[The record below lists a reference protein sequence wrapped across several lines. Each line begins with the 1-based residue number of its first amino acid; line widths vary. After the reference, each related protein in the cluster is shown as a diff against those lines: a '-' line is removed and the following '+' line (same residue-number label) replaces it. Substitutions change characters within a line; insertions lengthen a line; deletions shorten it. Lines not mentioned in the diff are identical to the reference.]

1 MAGAKLRID
10 FNNVPEE
17 LLAGLIGIIADRPE
31 LFCLVGCCDD
41 CDCDG
46 EECECGNGEGS
57 GQDNGGHC
65 CSDCDCDDGKCT
77 HIDVTF
83 THDEGLGNR
92 LALAVDVERDGRKV
106 RVAYGQKAAAFRAL
120 GRLLGQLLA
129 QPTAGSADTGNSGVA
144 GDTVTISP
152 FREDSGFTMLGIMI
166 DASRNGVLRVDAA
179 KQFLRHV
186 ALMGIN
192 TCMLYT
198 EDTYEVPGEPFFGYL
213 RGRYTQAE
221 LKELDDYAFDLGI
234 EMIPCIQALGHLSQI
249 LQWPAFAEYR
259 DTGDVLLAEEG
270 KTYELLE
277 KMIVAASSPFRTKR
291 IHVGMDEAFGIGA
304 GRYKQL
310 HGEKRPF
317 DILNAHLAKVREIC
331 QRHGLRPMIWS
342 DMYFRLGSKNHEY
355 YDRNTVI
362 PEDVKQAIPKDVDL
376 VYWDYYHLDR
386 DFYAEWIDRH
396 RDLGSEP
403 VMAGGVWTWDRLWAS
418 LPFSFTTTDACMRAC
433 KQKGLR
439 EAFVTMWG
447 DDGME
452 CDVFSALPGIQF
464 FVEHGYT
471 AGDTVD
477 QQLLRMNFR
486 GSCGANADFDD
497 WVKASAVDAPPGVD
511 DPGKCH
517 GNPGKWLLWQD
528 PLLPIMDPLVEGLPL
543 REHYEKLAQV
553 LFAAAEKA
561 NGGNRDSNEADD
573 DAENGYDWGYRLLF
587 PAYLAHALS
596 LKSELRRRLATAY
609 AQGDRAT
616 LRQMVASDIPALR
629 AAVEDLWQIHR
640 SIWMYTYKPFGW
652 EVVEGRYGGLQAR
665 LATLADV
672 VTAYLDGEVEEIPEL
687 EVTLERRPVWS
698 APGMLPEV
706 QYARVVTPS
715 MIK

>member
-1 MAGAKLRID
+1 MACAKLQID
-10 FNNVPEE
+10 FNAVPEE
-17 LLAGLIGIIADRPE
+17 LRAGLIEIIADRPD
-31 LFCLVGCCDD
+31 LFCFAGR
-41 CDCDG
+41 
-46 EECECGNGEGS
+46 
-57 GQDNGGHC
+57 
-65 CSDCDCDDGKCT
+65 CDCDDECHDSDSCCSECECDDEACA
-77 HIDVTF
+77 HITVTF
-83 THDEGLGNR
+83 AHDEALGNR
-92 LALAVDVERDGRKV
+92 LALALDVEGDGRQV
-106 RVAYGQKAAAFRAL
+106 RITYGQKAAAFRAL
-120 GRLLGQLLA
+120 GRLLGQLLT
-129 QPTAGSADTGNSGVA
+129 QPDAGN
-144 GDTVTISP
+144 TVTISP
-152 FREDSGFTMLGIMI
+152 FREESGFTMLGIMI

-198 EDTYEVPGEPFFGYL
+198 EDTYEVPGLPFFGYL

-221 LKELDDYAFDLGI
+221 LKELDDYAFNLGI
-234 EMIPCIQALGHLSQI
+234 EMIPCIQTLAHLEQI

-259 DTGDVLLAEEG
+259 DTSGVLLAEEE

-277 KMIVAASSPFRTKR
+277 KMILAASSPFRTKR

-317 DILNAHLAKVREIC
+317 DILNTHLSKVREIC

-355 YDRNTVI
+355 YDKNTVI
-362 PEDVKQAIPKDVDL
+362 PEDVKKGIPKDVDL
-376 VYWDYYHLDR
+376 VYWDYYHLDS
-386 DFYAEWIDRH
+386 DFYAEWIERH
-396 RDLGSEP
+396 RELGSEP
-403 VMAGGVWTWDRLWAS
+403 VMAGGVWTWDRFWAS

-439 EAFVTMWG
+439 EVFVTMWG

-464 FVEHGYT
+464 FAEHGYT
-471 AGDTVD
+471 AGETVD

-486 GSCGANADFDD
+486 GACGADADFDD

-528 PLLPIMDPLVEGLPL
+528 PLLAIMDPLVEGLPL
-543 REHYEKLAQV
+543 REHYEKLAQA
-553 LFAAAEKA
+553 LFTAAEKA
-561 NGGNRDSNEADD
+561 NGASQWDSSR
-573 DAENGYDWGYRLLF
+573 WGRRLLF
-587 PAYLAHALS
+587 PAHLAHALA
-596 LKSELRRRLATAY
+596 LKSELRRRLAEAY
-609 AQGDRAT
+609 SRGDRAA
-616 LRQMVASDIPALR
+616 LRQMLATDIPALR
-629 AAVEDLWQIHR
+629 AAVEDLWHIHR
-640 SIWMYTYKPFGW
+640 EIWMSTYKPFGW
-652 EVVEGRYGGLQAR
+652 EVVEGRYGGLLAR

-672 VTAYLDGEVEEIPEL
+672 LEAYLDGELEEIPEL
-687 EVTLERRPVWS
+687 AVKLEKPMWS

-706 QYARVVTPS
+706 HYARVVTPS
-715 MIK
+715 VIK

>member
-1 MAGAKLRID
+1 MVRTKLRVD
-10 FNNVPEE
+10 FNVLPEE
-17 LLAGLIGIIADRPE
+17 LRAGLLEIVADRPE
-31 LFCLVGCCDD
+31 LFCLAGCCDGGDGDGGDEEGKRGEADGGNCDRKD
-41 CDCDG
+41 CN
-46 EECECGNGEGS
+46 CGDE
-57 GQDNGGHC
+57 
-65 CSDCDCDDGKCT
+65 KCA
-77 HIDVTF
+77 HINVTF
-83 THDEGLGNR
+83 AHDEALGNK
-92 LALAVDVERDGRKV
+92 LALAVHVDEGGREV
-106 RVAYGQKAAAFRAL
+106 RISYGQKAAAFRAL
-120 GRLLGQLLA
+120 GRLLGQL
-129 QPTAGSADTGNSGVA
+129 STGNG
-144 GDTVTISP
+144 GTVSISP
-152 FREDSGFTMLGIMI
+152 FSEASSFQMLGIMI

-198 EDTYEVPGEPFFGYL
+198 EDTYEVPGLPFFGYL
-213 RGRYTQAE
+213 RGLYTRDE
-221 LKELDDYAFDLGI
+221 LKELDDYAFNLGI
-234 EMIPCIQALGHLSQI
+234 EMIPCIQTLAHLEQI

-259 DTGDVLLAEEG
+259 DTAGVLLAEDE

-277 KMIVAASSPFRTKR
+277 KMIVAASSPSRTKR

-304 GRYKQL
+304 GRYKEL

-355 YDRNTVI
+355 YDKNTVI

-376 VYWDYYHLDR
+376 VYWDYYHLDS
-386 DFYAEWIDRH
+386 DFYAEWIERH
-396 RDLGSEP
+396 RELGSEP
-403 VMAGGVWTWDRLWAS
+403 VMAGGVWTWDRFWAS

-464 FVEHGYT
+464 FAEHGYA
-471 AGDTVD
+471 AGETVD
-477 QQLLRMNFR
+477 QQLLRINFR
-486 GSCGANADFDD
+486 GACGADADFDD

-511 DPGKCH
+511 DPGRCH

-528 PLLPIMDPLVEGLPL
+528 PLLAIMDPLVEGLPL
-543 REHYEKLAQV
+543 REHYEKLAPA

-561 NGGNRDSNEADD
+561 NRGGR
-573 DAENGYDWGYRLLF
+573 WGRRLLF
-587 PAYLAHALS
+587 PAYLAHTLA
-596 LKSELRRRLATAY
+596 LKSELRRRLAAAY
-609 AQGDRAT
+609 EQGDRAA
-616 LRQMVASDIPALR
+616 LRQMLAADIPALQ

-640 SIWMYTYKPFGW
+640 DIWMSTYKPFGW
-652 EVVEGRYGGLQAR
+652 EVIEGRYGGLLAR
-665 LATLADV
+665 LATLVDV
-672 VTAYLDGEVEEIPEL
+672 LAAYLDGEVEEIPEL
-687 EVTLERRPVWS
+687 TVKLEKPMWT

-706 QYARVVTPS
+706 HYARVATPS